1 VKAEEKRRVAKALA
15 ISTLALLVA
24 VVSLGMLA
32 LYVFGAFKQNGPA
45 SSTSPSPNTNSLP
58 REVVAGL
65 LKDLTGAELPAEA
78 QEVYGLKASL
88 FATVI
93 ELRFTCREYAFKR
106 MQITSQHLD
115 LPLNPANSVD
125 LRGGNLAWWKP
136 EELVNV
142 RHGTKQWTLGADHV
156 SCDLL
161 TGQAKDSTNI
171 TAYVRFILE
180 RMPK

>member
-1 VKAEEKRRVAKALA
+1 MKAEEKRRVSQALYLGSALITVAFMGLAALA
-15 ISTLALLVA
+15 KHKIDQTKGGQRRQMVA
-24 VVSLGMLA
+24 QV
-32 LYVFGAFKQNGPA
+32 
-45 SSTSPSPNTNSLP
+45 NTNSLP

-78 QEVYGLKASL
+78 TEVYGQEGSL
-88 FATVI
+88 FTRVI

-115 LPLNPANSVD
+115 IPLNPTTAVD
-125 LRGGNLAWWKP
+125 LRAGNLAWWKP
-136 EELVNV
+136 EELTNA
-142 RHGTKQWTLGADHV
+142 RHGTKQWTLGADQVH
-156 SCDLL
+156 CDLL
-161 TGQAKDSTNI
+161 TGQNPGSTNI